1 MNLFLKSAILIVQ
14 FRFLNSGYQFH
25 YSMLEYILSALIL
38 TLCVIFTIYF
48 TKAKNEPPG
57 PKGYPFL
64 GVVFE
69 VDIYNTYQKLHEWG
83 QTFGDVFQ
91 FQILGRKFVCINS
104 MELLQ
109 ETFLKEPNATITAH
123 RPSSF
128 IGKYLLDDYADIV
141 SSSPSV
147 TWTKRRKFSHR
158 LLHAYGEGL
167 ESIETQILQNILT
180 FKQNVRQISERNINP
195 SSLVEEFILGTIEFL
210 VKIYIHRYFFVVAT
224 FSLVVFENDKYESFN
239 FYKMKKKR

>member
-1 MNLFLKSAILIVQ
+1 
-14 FRFLNSGYQFH
+14 
-25 YSMLEYILSALIL
+25 MLEYILSAVIL

-210 VKIYIHRYFFVVAT
+210 VKNYIHRYFFVVAT